1 MNTQSHLEAF
11 KLSLRVYHKI
21 LENPVLAVEILRLL
35 ENIPTNPVIDEES
48 LRKFAIANAVL
59 AVSAS
64 YQRAKADERVEVQSI
79 GDELHVT
86 QSLIELFTRLGVE
99 LPGID
104 FLKPGTTEFSSVFD
118 AHLNGNGIPI
128 GVNRGNDE
136 PLKLYPK
143 PEFNGLGEK

>member
-1 MNTQSHLEAF
+1 MSHTYIDCF
-11 KLSLRVYHKI
+11 KLTSQVFNLIAKDPARYEAVY
-21 LENPVLAVEILRLL
+21 RLVNNMD
-35 ENIPTNPVIDEES
+35 EIDEES

-118 AHLNGNGIPI
+118 AHLSGTGIPI
-128 GVNRGNDE
+128 GVNRGNEE